1 MEYISAKEAAERWG
15 ISKRRVQKLCE
26 EGRINGVTK
35 VGFVWAI
42 PATAEKPEDNRK
54 REKNWFEYKTEGEFF
69 AVFR

>member
-42 PATAEKPEDNRK
+42 PATAEKPEDNRR
-54 REKNWFEYKTEGEFF
+54 REKK
-69 AVFR
+69 

>member
-1 MEYISAKEAAERWG
+1 MKGTNNMEYISAKEAAERWG

-54 REKNWFEYKTEGEFF
+54 REKN
-69 AVFR
+69 

>member
-1 MEYISAKEAAERWG
+1 MKGTNNMEYISAKEAAERWG

-42 PATAEKPEDNRK
+42 PATAEKPEDNRR
-54 REKNWFEYKTEGEFF
+54 REKK
-69 AVFR
+69 

>member
-42 PATAEKPEDNRK
+42 PATAEKPEDNRR
-54 REKNWFEYKTEGEFF
+54 REKKWFEYKTEGEFF
-69 AVFR
+69 CGI

>member
-1 MEYISAKEAAERWG
+1 MKGTNNMEYISAKEAAERWG

-42 PATAEKPEDNRK
+42 PATAEKPEDNRR
-54 REKNWFEYKTEGEFF
+54 REKN
-69 AVFR
+69 